1 MLSSQ
6 SREANEDVE
15 TIGSL
20 IWNYYNLDGVQSNL
34 GGGKNIT
41 CTFCDASFTTCFST
55 RAFAHTLGR
64 DVLGQK
70 RPNIGTCKPKLEL
83 GMLVLSQVI
92 SAQSSVRN

>member
-6 SREANEDVE
+6 GREADEDVE
-15 TIGSL
+15 TIGPGSL
-20 IWNYYNLDGVQSNL
+20 IWNYYNLDSVQSNL

-55 RAFAHTLGR
+55 RAFAHALGR

-70 RPNIGTCKPKLEL
+70 RPNIGTCKSKL
-83 GMLVLSQVI
+83 
-92 SAQSSVRN
+92 